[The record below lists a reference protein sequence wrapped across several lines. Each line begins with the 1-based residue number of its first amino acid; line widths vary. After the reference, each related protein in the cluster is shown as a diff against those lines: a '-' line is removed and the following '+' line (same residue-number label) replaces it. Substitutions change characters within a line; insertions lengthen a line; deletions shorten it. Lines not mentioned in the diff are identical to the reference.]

1 MNSKEIEENLRQ
13 LTTKDFDDNFIFDFL
28 LSYGLPKA
36 SITLLRKGAR
46 NKSDVDGEILY
57 KGKIFFRVTS
67 SDRLLHDVELY
78 SKDERILKQ
87 TPRFVLLT
95 DRKSFAARDLKLKY
109 NKEFSYQELPQHF
122 EFFLPLIGGE
132 RYRRIS
138 NNEADRNAAYE
149 LAKLYEIL
157 IADNPKYQKGLSH
170 QLNVFLARLL
180 FCFYAEDTGI
190 FKEDFFTNAIFLHT
204 ADDGS
209 NVHTLLEDIFRKL
222 NSGVEHIHPVYVQH
236 FPYVNGGLFRDEYPV
251 PIFSKKSRDILLNCS
266 QLNWQEIN
274 PDIFGSMIQAV
285 ADPEE
290 RSNLGMHYTSVE
302 NILKVIRPLFLD
314 ELYEEFEKHKDNERE
329 LRKLRNRMEKM
340 KFFDPAC
347 GSGNFLIIAYKELR
361 ILEVK
366 IIHQLIELQ
375 EQKGLQEFFF
385 TQISLDQLYGIEI
398 KGFAHEIAMVSLWLA
413 EHQMNLHFEA
423 ELLELG
429 RVEPIIPLKEAGH
442 IVCANAA
449 TISWDEVCPRNK
461 DDEIY
466 LIGNP
471 PYIGSRIQEKAQ
483 KDDMEYVFRDNYK
496 SMDYIS
502 IWFYK
507 GSKYIEGYNASLA
520 FVSTNS
526 ICQGLLVGLSWPRI
540 LNENIE
546 IGFAHTSFK
555 WTNNAIGNA
564 GVTVVIVGLRNTS
577 GKEKYIFTNNFR
589 KKAKNINAYLQDNK
603 DIIINSR
610 SKPLSQFP
618 KMYFGNMPADG
629 GYLLFSEDEYKKFL
643 LEEPN
648 SKPWFKQLISAQEFL
663 NGQSKYCLWLEG
675 ITKEELNQLPL
686 VKDRV
691 RSVEKVR
698 LESSRPHLAKA
709 PHLFVVPFQTIDK
722 AIQMIMD
729 GTIINYELDVDS
741 MELIRKE

>member
-1 MNSKEIEENLRQ
+1 
-13 LTTKDFDDNFIFDFL
+13 
-28 LSYGLPKA
+28 
-36 SITLLRKGAR
+36 
-46 NKSDVDGEILY
+46 
-57 KGKIFFRVTS
+57 
-67 SDRLLHDVELY
+67 
-78 SKDERILKQ
+78 
-87 TPRFVLLT
+87 
-95 DRKSFAARDLKLKY
+95 
-109 NKEFSYQELPQHF
+109 
-122 EFFLPLIGGE
+122 
-132 RYRRIS
+132 
-138 NNEADRNAAYE
+138 
-149 LAKLYEIL
+149 
-157 IADNPKYQKGLSH
+157 
-170 QLNVFLARLL
+170 
-180 FCFYAEDTGI
+180 
-190 FKEDFFTNAIFLHT
+190 
-204 ADDGS
+204 
-209 NVHTLLEDIFRKL
+209 
-222 NSGVEHIHPVYVQH
+222 
-236 FPYVNGGLFRDEYPV
+236 
-251 PIFSKKSRDILLNCS
+251 
-266 QLNWQEIN
+266 
-274 PDIFGSMIQAV
+274 MIQAV

-385 TQISLDQLYGIEI
+385 TQISLDQLYGIEV
-398 KGFAHEIAMVSLWLA
+398 KDFAHEIAMVSLWLA

-471 PYIGSRIQEKAQ
+471 PYIGSRIQVKAQ
-483 KDDMEYVFRDNYK
+483 KDDMGYVFRDNYK